1 MGALCATEVTLWCE
15 TLQPDAGV
23 PGGEAGV
30 VIRADEGRC
39 CVTGGTRFP
48 RPGTNSLSST
58 CHTSDTQQII

>member
-30 VIRADEGRC
+30 VIRADEGL
-39 CVTGGTRFP
+39 
-48 RPGTNSLSST
+48 SLI
-58 CHTSDTQQII
+58 HI